1 MSSAGESVELPE
13 IRRDEKNTSTNEITR
28 FHERNWT
35 IRARKNFDLFYEVI
49 AAERRIMKYTV
60 SFHILFINLEIKCL
74 NKMWLLRNLSKN

>member
-49 AAERRIMKYTV
+49 AAERRIMKYT
-60 SFHILFINLEIKCL
+60 NCL
-74 NKMWLLRNLSKN
+74 IPHPIYKSGNKMFE